1 MPLPR
6 SVRLTEIV
14 ASVSDRVL
22 AVGGDRGFD
31 PVSFAFGCRLEVGD
45 HLLVRVDLFG
55 LAQSQVPLP
64 DILKAGRFTEHFENR
79 GGATLAR
86 TVIHNGDPG
95 FERDHD
101 LRRIGPVESMMRRLI
116 EIHRAEEMNGTG

>member
-22 AVGGDRGFD
+22 AVGGDRGLD
-31 PVSFAFGCRLEVGD
+31 PISLAFGRWFEVGD

-55 LAQSQVPLP
+55 LAQSQVALP
-64 DILKAGRFTEHFENR
+64 DILEAGRFTEHLENR
-79 GGATLAR
+79 GRAPLAR
-86 TVIHNGDPG
+86 AVIHDGDAR
-95 FERDHD
+95 FEWDHD

-116 EIHRAEEMNGTG
+116 KIHRADEMN

>member
-22 AVGGDRGFD
+22 AVGGDRGLD
-31 PVSFAFGCRLEVGD
+31 PVSFAFGRWFEVGD

-55 LAQSQVPLP
+55 LAQSQVTLP
-64 DILKAGRFTEHFENR
+64 DILEAGRFTEHFENR
-79 GGATLAR
+79 GRSALAR
-86 TVIHNGDPG
+86 AVIHNGDPG
-95 FERDHD
+95 VERDHD
-101 LRRIGPVESMMRRLI
+101 L
-116 EIHRAEEMNGTG
+116 